1 VIDLKHRV
9 ILADDHKLF
18 IEGIAGMLSSVEE
31 IEIAGKAHTG
41 KDALLMTLDKR
52 PDLVILDITMPDMYG
67 IEVTRKIKAKFPDV
81 RILILSMHLDLR
93 MIIEVLQAG
102 ADAYILKD
110 SEPSELITAVKNVLE
125 GKMYLSSKVIKL
137 LVKDYI
143 SKHSVPVS
151 LEQLKDLS
159 ARERQ
164 VLRRISESKNMKE
177 IAEELHITR
186 STVDTH
192 KANLMRKLRCDN
204 TNELIRFA
212 MREGIVDL
220 DE

>member
-1 VIDLKHRV
+1 MDLKHRV

-18 IEGIAGMLSSVEE
+18 IEGIAGMLSAVEG

-41 KDALLMTLDKR
+41 KDALQMTLDKK
-52 PDLVILDITMPDMYG
+52 PDLVVLDITMPDMYG
-67 IEVTRKIKAKFPDV
+67 IEVTRKIKAKLPDV
-81 RILILSMHLDLR
+81 KILILSMHLDLR

-102 ADAYILKD
+102 ADAYTLKD
-110 SEPSELITAVKNVLE
+110 SEPSELLTAVKNVLA

-137 LVKDYI
+137 LVRDYI
-143 SKHSVPVS
+143 SKHSVPLS

-164 VLRRISESKNMKE
+164 VLSLISESNSIIE
-177 IAEELHITR
+177 IAEELHKSR
-186 STVDTH
+186 STADTH
-192 KANLMRKLRCDN
+192 KANLMRKLGCEN

>member
-1 VIDLKHRV
+1 MDLKHRV

-18 IEGIAGMLSSVEE
+18 IEGIAGMLSAVEG

-41 KDALLMTLDKR
+41 KDALQMTLDKK
-52 PDLVILDITMPDMYG
+52 PDLVVLDITMPDMYG
-67 IEVTRKIKAKFPDV
+67 IEVTRKIKAKLPDV
-81 RILILSMHLDLR
+81 KILILSMHLDLR

-102 ADAYILKD
+102 ADAYTLKD
-110 SEPSELITAVKNVLE
+110 SEPSELLTAVKNVLA

-137 LVKDYI
+137 LVRDYI
-143 SKHSVPVS
+143 SKHSVPLS

-164 VLRRISESKNMKE
+164 VLSLISESKSIRE
-177 IAEELHITR
+177 IAEELHISR
-186 STVDTH
+186 STADTH
-192 KANLMRKLRCDN
+192 KANLMRKLGCEN

>member
-1 VIDLKHRV
+1 LKHRV

-164 VLRRISESKNMKE
+164 VLRRISESKSMKE

>member
-1 VIDLKHRV
+1 MDLKHRV

-18 IEGIAGMLSSVEE
+18 IEGIAGMLSAVEG

-41 KDALLMTLDKR
+41 KDALQMTLDKK
-52 PDLVILDITMPDMYG
+52 PDLVVLDITMPDMYG
-67 IEVTRKIKAKFPDV
+67 IEVTRKIKANLPDV
-81 RILILSMHLDLR
+81 KILILSMHLDLR

-102 ADAYILKD
+102 ADAYTLKD
-110 SEPSELITAVKNVLE
+110 SEPSELITAVKNVLA

-137 LVKDYI
+137 LVRDYI
-143 SKHSVPVS
+143 SKHSVPLS

-164 VLRRISESKNMKE
+164 VLSLISESKSIRE
-177 IAEELHITR
+177 IAEELHISR
-186 STVDTH
+186 STADTH
-192 KANLMRKLRCDN
+192 KANLMRKLGCEN

>member
-1 VIDLKHRV
+1 MKHRV

-164 VLRRISESKNMKE
+164 VLRRISESKSMKE

>member
-1 VIDLKHRV
+1 MDLKHRV

-41 KDALLMTLDKR
+41 KDALQMTLDKR

-143 SKHSVPVS
+143 SKHSAPVS

-164 VLRRISESKNMKE
+164 VLRRISESKSMKE

>member
-1 VIDLKHRV
+1 MKHRV

-18 IEGIAGMLSSVEE
+18 IEGIAGMLSAVEG

-41 KDALLMTLDKR
+41 KDALQMTLDKK
-52 PDLVILDITMPDMYG
+52 PDLVVLDITMPDMYG
-67 IEVTRKIKAKFPDV
+67 IEVTRKIKAKLPDV
-81 RILILSMHLDLR
+81 KILILSMHLDLR

-102 ADAYILKD
+102 ADAYTLKD
-110 SEPSELITAVKNVLE
+110 SEPSELVTAVKNVLA

-137 LVKDYI
+137 LVRDYI
-143 SKHSVPVS
+143 SKHSVPLS

-164 VLRRISESKNMKE
+164 VLSLISESKSIKE
-177 IAEELHITR
+177 IAEELHISR
-186 STVDTH
+186 STADTH
-192 KANLMRKLRCDN
+192 KANLMRKLGCEN

>member
-1 VIDLKHRV
+1 MDLKHRV

-18 IEGIAGMLSSVEE
+18 IEGIAGMLSAVEG

-41 KDALLMTLDKR
+41 KDALQMTLDKK
-52 PDLVILDITMPDMYG
+52 PDLVVLDITMPDMYG
-67 IEVTRKIKAKFPDV
+67 IEVTRKIKANLPDV
-81 RILILSMHLDLR
+81 KILILSMHLDLR

-102 ADAYILKD
+102 ADAYTLKD
-110 SEPSELITAVKNVLE
+110 SEPSELVTAVKNVLA

-137 LVKDYI
+137 LVRDYI
-143 SKHSVPVS
+143 SKHSVPLS

-164 VLRRISESKNMKE
+164 VLSLISESKSIKE
-177 IAEELHITR
+177 IAEELHISR
-186 STVDTH
+186 STADTH
-192 KANLMRKLRCDN
+192 KANLMRKLGCEN

>member
-1 VIDLKHRV
+1 MKHRV

-18 IEGIAGMLSSVEE
+18 IEGIAGMLSAVEG

-41 KDALLMTLDKR
+41 KDALQMTLDKK
-52 PDLVILDITMPDMYG
+52 PDLVVLDITMPDMYG
-67 IEVTRKIKAKFPDV
+67 IEVTRKIKANLPDV
-81 RILILSMHLDLR
+81 KILILSMHLDLR

-102 ADAYILKD
+102 ADAYTLKD
-110 SEPSELITAVKNVLE
+110 SEPSELITAVKNVLA

-137 LVKDYI
+137 LVRDYI
-143 SKHSVPVS
+143 SKHSVPLS

-164 VLRRISESKNMKE
+164 VLRLISESKSIKE
-177 IAEELHITR
+177 IAEELHISR
-186 STVDTH
+186 STADTH
-192 KANLMRKLRCDN
+192 KANLMRKLGCEN

>member
-1 VIDLKHRV
+1 MDLKHRV

-18 IEGIAGMLSSVEE
+18 IEGIVGMLSSVEG

-41 KDALLMTLDKR
+41 KDALQMTLDKK

-67 IEVTRKIKAKFPDV
+67 IEVTRKIKAKLPDV
-81 RILILSMHLDLR
+81 KILILSMHLDLR

-102 ADAYILKD
+102 ADAYTLKD
-110 SEPSELITAVKNVLE
+110 SEPSELITAVKNVLA

-137 LVKDYI
+137 LVRDYI
-143 SKHSVPVS
+143 SKHSIPVS

-164 VLRRISESKNMKE
+164 VLMLISESKSMKE
-177 IAEELHITR
+177 IAEELHISR
-186 STVDTH
+186 STADTH
-192 KANLMRKLRCDN
+192 KANLMRKLGCEN

>member
-1 VIDLKHRV
+1 MKHRV

-164 VLRRISESKNMKE
+164 VLRRISESKSMKE

-204 TNELIRFA
+204 TNELSRFA

>member
-1 VIDLKHRV
+1 MELKHRV

-18 IEGIAGMLSSVEE
+18 IEGIVGMLSSIEGF
-31 IEIAGKAHTG
+31 EIAGKAHTG
-41 KDALLMTLDKR
+41 KDALQMTLDKR

-67 IEVTRKIKAKFPDV
+67 IEVTRKIKAKLPDV

-110 SEPSELITAVKNVLE
+110 SEPSELIAAVNNVLA

-137 LVKDYI
+137 LVTNYI
-143 SKHSVPVS
+143 SKQNIPVS
-151 LEQLKDLS
+151 FEQMKDLS

-164 VLRRISESKNMKE
+164 VLMLISESKSMKE
-177 IAEELHITR
+177 IAEELHISR
-186 STVDTH
+186 STADTH
-192 KANLMRKLRCDN
+192 KANIMRKLGCEN
-204 TNELIRFA
+204 TSELIRFA

>member
-1 VIDLKHRV
+1 MDLKHRV

>member
-1 VIDLKHRV
+1 MKHRV

-18 IEGIAGMLSSVEE
+18 MEGIAGMLSSVEE

-41 KDALLMTLDKR
+41 KDALQMTLDKR

-67 IEVTRKIKAKFPDV
+67 IDVTRKIKAMFPDV

-164 VLRRISESKNMKE
+164 VLRRISESKSMKE

>member
-1 VIDLKHRV
+1 MDLKHRV

-18 IEGIAGMLSSVEE
+18 IEGIAEMLSAVEG

-41 KDALLMTLDKR
+41 KDALQMTLDKK
-52 PDLVILDITMPDMYG
+52 PDLVVLDITMPDMYG
-67 IEVTRKIKAKFPDV
+67 IEVTRKIKAKLPDV
-81 RILILSMHLDLR
+81 KILILSMHLDLR

-102 ADAYILKD
+102 ADAYTLKD
-110 SEPSELITAVKNVLE
+110 SEPSELLTAVKNVLA

-137 LVKDYI
+137 LVRDYI
-143 SKHSVPVS
+143 SKHSVPLS

-164 VLRRISESKNMKE
+164 VLSLISESKSIKE
-177 IAEELHITR
+177 IAEELHISR
-186 STVDTH
+186 STADTH
-192 KANLMRKLRCDN
+192 KANLMRKLGCEN

>member
-1 VIDLKHRV
+1 MDLKHRV

-18 IEGIAGMLSSVEE
+18 IEGIAGMLSAVEG

-41 KDALLMTLDKR
+41 KDALQMTLDKK
-52 PDLVILDITMPDMYG
+52 PDLVVLDITMPDMYG
-67 IEVTRKIKAKFPDV
+67 IEVTRKIKAKLPDV
-81 RILILSMHLDLR
+81 KILILSMHLDLR

-102 ADAYILKD
+102 ADAYTLKD
-110 SEPSELITAVKNVLE
+110 SEPSELVTAVKNVLA

-137 LVKDYI
+137 LVRDYI
-143 SKHSVPVS
+143 SKHSVPLS

-164 VLRRISESKNMKE
+164 VLSLISESKSIRE
-177 IAEELHITR
+177 IAEELHISR
-186 STVDTH
+186 STADTH
-192 KANLMRKLRCDN
+192 KANLMRKLGCEN

>member
-1 VIDLKHRV
+1 MKHRV

>member
-1 VIDLKHRV
+1 MDLKHRV

-18 IEGIAGMLSSVEE
+18 IEGISGILSSVEGL
-31 IEIAGKAHTG
+31 EIAGKAHTG
-41 KDALLMTLDKR
+41 KDALQMTLDQK
-52 PDLVILDITMPDMYG
+52 PDLIILDITMPDMYG
-67 IEVTRKIKAKFPDV
+67 IEVTRKIKDKLPDV
-81 RILILSMHLDLR
+81 KILILSMHLDLR

-102 ADAYILKD
+102 ADAYTLKD
-110 SEPSELITAVKNVLE
+110 SEPSELITAVKNVLA

-137 LVKDYI
+137 LVSDYI
-143 SKHSVPVS
+143 SKHSIPVS

-164 VLRRISESKNMKE
+164 VLRLISESKSIKE
-177 IAEELHITR
+177 IAQELHISR
-186 STVDTH
+186 STADTH
-192 KANLMRKLRCDN
+192 KANLMRKLGCDN

>member
-1 VIDLKHRV
+1 MDLKHRV

-18 IEGIAGMLSSVEE
+18 IEGIAGMLSAVEG

-41 KDALLMTLDKR
+41 KDALQMTLDKK
-52 PDLVILDITMPDMYG
+52 PDLVVLDITMPDMYG
-67 IEVTRKIKAKFPDV
+67 IEVTRKIKANLPDV
-81 RILILSMHLDLR
+81 KILILSMHLDLR

-102 ADAYILKD
+102 ADAYTLKD
-110 SEPSELITAVKNVLE
+110 SEPSELITAVKNVLA

-137 LVKDYI
+137 LVRDYI
-143 SKHSVPVS
+143 SKHSVPLS

-164 VLRRISESKNMKE
+164 VLRLISESKSIKE
-177 IAEELHITR
+177 IAEELHISR
-186 STVDTH
+186 STADTH
-192 KANLMRKLRCDN
+192 KANLMRKLGCEN

-220 DE
+220 DK

>member
-1 VIDLKHRV
+1 MDLKHRV

-18 IEGIAGMLSSVEE
+18 IEGIAGMLSAVEG

-41 KDALLMTLDKR
+41 KDALQMTLDKK
-52 PDLVILDITMPDMYG
+52 PDLVVLDITMPDMYG
-67 IEVTRKIKAKFPDV
+67 IEVTRKIKANLPDV
-81 RILILSMHLDLR
+81 KILILSMHLDLR

-102 ADAYILKD
+102 ADAYTLKD
-110 SEPSELITAVKNVLE
+110 SEPSELLTAVKNVLA

-137 LVKDYI
+137 LVRDYI
-143 SKHSVPVS
+143 SKHSVPLS

-164 VLRRISESKNMKE
+164 VLSLISESKSIKE
-177 IAEELHITR
+177 IAEELHISR
-186 STVDTH
+186 STADTH
-192 KANLMRKLRCDN
+192 KANLMRKLGCEN

>member
-1 VIDLKHRV
+1 MDLKHRV

-18 IEGIAGMLSSVEE
+18 IEGIAGMLSAVEG

-41 KDALLMTLDKR
+41 KDALQMTLDKK
-52 PDLVILDITMPDMYG
+52 PDLVVLDITMPDMYG
-67 IEVTRKIKAKFPDV
+67 IEVTRKIKANLPDV
-81 RILILSMHLDLR
+81 KILILSMHLDLR

-102 ADAYILKD
+102 ADAYTLKD
-110 SEPSELITAVKNVLE
+110 SEPSELLTAVKNVLA

-143 SKHSVPVS
+143 SKHSVPLS

-164 VLRRISESKNMKE
+164 VLRLISESKSIKE
-177 IAEELHITR
+177 IAEELHISR
-186 STVDTH
+186 STADTH
-192 KANLMRKLRCDN
+192 KANLMRKLGCEN

>member
-1 VIDLKHRV
+1 MDLKHRV

-18 IEGIAGMLSSVEE
+18 IEGIAEMLSAVEG

-41 KDALLMTLDKR
+41 KDALQMTLDKK
-52 PDLVILDITMPDMYG
+52 PDLVVLDITMPDMYG
-67 IEVTRKIKAKFPDV
+67 IEVTRKIKAKLPDV
-81 RILILSMHLDLR
+81 KILILSMHLDLR

-102 ADAYILKD
+102 ADAYTLKD
-110 SEPSELITAVKNVLE
+110 SEPSELLTAVKNVLA

-137 LVKDYI
+137 LVRDYI
-143 SKHSVPVS
+143 SKHSVPLS

-164 VLRRISESKNMKE
+164 VLSLISESKSIRE
-177 IAEELHITR
+177 IAEELHISR
-186 STVDTH
+186 STADTH
-192 KANLMRKLRCDN
+192 KANLMRKLGCEN

>member
-1 VIDLKHRV
+1 MKHRV

-164 VLRRISESKNMKE
+164 VLRRISESKSMKE

-212 MREGIVDL
+212 MREGIVNL

>member
-1 VIDLKHRV
+1 MDLKNRV

-18 IEGIAGMLSSVEE
+18 IEGIAGMLSAVEG
-31 IEIAGKAHTG
+31 IDIAGKAHTG
-41 KDALLMTLDKR
+41 KDALQMTLDKK
-52 PDLVILDITMPDMYG
+52 PDLVVLDITMPDMYG
-67 IEVTRKIKAKFPDV
+67 IEVTRKIKANLPDV
-81 RILILSMHLDLR
+81 KILILSMHLDLR

-102 ADAYILKD
+102 ADAYTLKD
-110 SEPSELITAVKNVLE
+110 SEPSELITAVKNVLA

-137 LVKDYI
+137 LVRDYI
-143 SKHSVPVS
+143 SKHSVPLS

-164 VLRRISESKNMKE
+164 VLRLISESKSIKE
-177 IAEELHITR
+177 IAEELHISR
-186 STVDTH
+186 STADTH
-192 KANLMRKLRCDN
+192 KANLMRKLGCEN

>member
-1 VIDLKHRV
+1 MDLKHRV

-18 IEGIAGMLSSVEE
+18 IEGIAGMLSAVEG

-41 KDALLMTLDKR
+41 KDALQMTLDKK
-52 PDLVILDITMPDMYG
+52 PDLVVLDITMPDMYG
-67 IEVTRKIKAKFPDV
+67 IEVTRKIKAKLPDV
-81 RILILSMHLDLR
+81 KILILSMHLDLR

-102 ADAYILKD
+102 ADAYTLKD
-110 SEPSELITAVKNVLE
+110 SEPSELVTAVKNVLA

-137 LVKDYI
+137 LVRDYI
-143 SKHSVPVS
+143 SKHSVPLS

-164 VLRRISESKNMKE
+164 VLRLISESKSIKE
-177 IAEELHITR
+177 IAEELHISR
-186 STVDTH
+186 STADTH
-192 KANLMRKLRCDN
+192 KANLMRKLGCEN

>member
-164 VLRRISESKNMKE
+164 VLRRISESKSMKE

>member
-1 VIDLKHRV
+1 MDLKHRV

-18 IEGIAGMLSSVEE
+18 IEGIAGMLSAVEG

-41 KDALLMTLDKR
+41 KDALQMTLDKK
-52 PDLVILDITMPDMYG
+52 PDLVVLDITMPDMYG
-67 IEVTRKIKAKFPDV
+67 IEVTRKIKAKLPDV
-81 RILILSMHLDLR
+81 KILILSMHLDLR

-102 ADAYILKD
+102 ADAYTLKD
-110 SEPSELITAVKNVLE
+110 SEPSELLTAVKNVLA

-143 SKHSVPVS
+143 SKHSVPLS

-164 VLRRISESKNMKE
+164 VLSLISESKSIKE
-177 IAEELHITR
+177 IAEELHISR
-186 STVDTH
+186 STADTH
-192 KANLMRKLRCDN
+192 KANLMRKLGCEN

>member
-1 VIDLKHRV
+1 MKHRV

-18 IEGIAGMLSSVEE
+18 IEGIAGMLSAVEG
-31 IEIAGKAHTG
+31 IEIAGKAHSG
-41 KDALLMTLDKR
+41 KDALQMTLDKK
-52 PDLVILDITMPDMYG
+52 PDLVVLDITMPDMYG
-67 IEVTRKIKAKFPDV
+67 IEVTRKIKAKLPDV
-81 RILILSMHLDLR
+81 KILILSMHLDLR

-102 ADAYILKD
+102 ADAYTLKD
-110 SEPSELITAVKNVLE
+110 SEPSELLTAVKNVLA

-143 SKHSVPVS
+143 SKHSVPLS

-164 VLRRISESKNMKE
+164 VLRLISESKSIKE
-177 IAEELHITR
+177 IAEELHISR
-186 STVDTH
+186 STADTH
-192 KANLMRKLRCDN
+192 KANLMRKLGCEN

>member
-1 VIDLKHRV
+1 MDLKHLV
-9 ILADDHKLF
+9 ILADYHKLF
-18 IEGIAGMLSSVEE
+18 IEGIAGMLSAVEG

-41 KDALLMTLDKR
+41 KDALQMTLDKK
-52 PDLVILDITMPDMYG
+52 PDLVVLDITMPDMYG
-67 IEVTRKIKAKFPDV
+67 IEVTRKIKANLPDV
-81 RILILSMHLDLR
+81 KILILSMHLDLR

-102 ADAYILKD
+102 ADAYTLKD
-110 SEPSELITAVKNVLE
+110 SEPSELITAVKNVLA

-137 LVKDYI
+137 LVRDYI
-143 SKHSVPVS
+143 SKHSVPLS

-164 VLRRISESKNMKE
+164 VLSLISESKSIKE
-177 IAEELHITR
+177 IAEELHISR
-186 STVDTH
+186 STADTH
-192 KANLMRKLRCDN
+192 KANLMRKLGCEN

>member
-1 VIDLKHRV
+1 MIDLKHRV

>member
-1 VIDLKHRV
+1 
-9 ILADDHKLF
+9 
-18 IEGIAGMLSSVEE
+18 
-31 IEIAGKAHTG
+31 
-41 KDALLMTLDKR
+41 MTLDKK
-52 PDLVILDITMPDMYG
+52 PDLVVLDITMPDMYG
-67 IEVTRKIKAKFPDV
+67 IEVTRKIKAKLPDV
-81 RILILSMHLDLR
+81 KILILSMHLDLR

-102 ADAYILKD
+102 ADAYTLKD
-110 SEPSELITAVKNVLE
+110 SEPSELVTAVKNVLA

-137 LVKDYI
+137 LVRDYI
-143 SKHSVPVS
+143 SKHSVPLS

-164 VLRRISESKNMKE
+164 VLSLISESKSIKE
-177 IAEELHITR
+177 IAEELHISR
-186 STVDTH
+186 STADTH
-192 KANLMRKLRCDN
+192 KANLMRKLGCEN